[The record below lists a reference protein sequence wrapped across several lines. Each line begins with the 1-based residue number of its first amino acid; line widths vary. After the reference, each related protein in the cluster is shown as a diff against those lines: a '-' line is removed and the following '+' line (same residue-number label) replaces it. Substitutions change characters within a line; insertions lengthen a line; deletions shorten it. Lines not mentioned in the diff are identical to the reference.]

1 MSNHK
6 RTSRDPMSREFT
18 VAKFITRPPYYLD
31 RVEFDDPS
39 DRASFNDGL
48 SEISP
53 TQGIVSFA
61 FKFTIANRS
70 ITNIPDCP
78 EDATFATL
86 PESILVALP
95 RSAELLAA
103 NAVLLAVT
111 SQDED
116 SNQSFLE
123 DPRYSYAIYPA
134 RGKKKSGQKSSNV
147 PGGLRVT
154 PISEHHVLPRNKRF
168 YVPLVRQR

>member
-86 PESILVALP
+86 PE
-95 RSAELLAA
+95 LLAA

-111 SQDED
+111 PQDED